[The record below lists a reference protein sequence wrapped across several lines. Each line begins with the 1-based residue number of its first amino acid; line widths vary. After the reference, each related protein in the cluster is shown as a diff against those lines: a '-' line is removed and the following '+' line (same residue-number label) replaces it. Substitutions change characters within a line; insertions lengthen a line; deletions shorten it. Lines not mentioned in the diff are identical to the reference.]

1 MPLENH
7 VPIDQTKKIFR
18 NKFVVKCGITD
29 VVNLRTYDDLEL
41 KVIYVSTVRVST
53 ILKLFLTILDIKF
66 A

>member
-41 KVIYVSTVRVST
+41 KVIYVSTVRVSN
-53 ILKLFLTILDIKF
+53 FSMNLTVFDHLRH
-66 A
+66 